1 MNQREMMAA
10 YRIKAQG
17 TASPF
22 VLVVITAGLVHD
34 RIDSVVTTAFNTK
47 ESINE

>member
-1 MNQREMMAA
+1 MNQRETMTA

-22 VLVVITAGLVHD
+22 VFVVKTSSLVHD
-34 RIDSVVTTAFNTK
+34 GIDSVLTTAFNTK
-47 ESINE
+47 DSIKE